1 MRPGFVVFLLKESK
15 IDMDKVLYVR
25 FRMTAPGL
33 PTIRVASGV
42 KQDRGLYDVVEFLEA
57 MLDGS
62 ETDMRLA
69 GPKDSSVARVNYEKL
84 LERVVIA
91 TN

>member
-1 MRPGFVVFLLKESK
+1 
-15 IDMDKVLYVR
+15 
-25 FRMTAPGL
+25 L

-42 KQDRGLYDVVEFLEA
+42 KEDRELYDVVEFVEA
-57 MLDGS
+57 ILDGND
-62 ETDMRLA
+62 TDMRLA
-69 GPKDSSVARVNYEKL
+69 GPKDSSTARVNYEKL

>member
-1 MRPGFVVFLLKESK
+1 
-15 IDMDKVLYVR
+15 
-25 FRMTAPGL
+25 
-33 PTIRVASGV
+33 
-42 KQDRGLYDVVEFLEA
+42 VEFLEA